1 MLLKRS
7 SLRLCLKNWWVLR
20 ADLNGAMEEECRRES
35 SRLFQSNAYVCN
47 CFLIFFFFSV
57 SRHLLRGDVEW
68 RGMIGKAC
76 LCQNKRLC

>member
-7 SLRLCLKNWWVLR
+7 SLRLCLKNWWVLK

-35 SRLFQSNAYVCN
+35 SRLFQSSAYVCN
-47 CFLIFFFFSV
+47 CLIFFFSV
-57 SRHLLRGDVEW
+57 SRHLLRGDVER
-68 RGMIGKAC
+68 RGSVKAC